1 MAEFLTPEAQVHPV
15 GFRARFANV
24 GFEVAVG
31 LRFGYRQRVV
41 FARRDF
47 GRFVFGAA
55 AGMDVGGGSGAAVAV
70 YARAVRCTV
79 AGTDT
84 GFQTACGGLGG
95 RRAAVARGGGSGR
108 ASAAVP
114 QRRGVFACGAGA
126 TCAADGRGMVYRA
139 PEVQGGGIRR
149 RRSDAGG
156 RPCRPLRQ
164 VRPIQRYARRRLRL
178 HRTHRRIC
186 GFVGGKAP
194 ALGDGDAPGYGRG
207 MTAVFGFA
215 AQRPSESQRQAV
227 GRRTRIDWDGQG
239 QRAGHGWS
247 VTGVM

>member
-1 MAEFLTPEAQVHPV
+1 MAEFLPPETQVHPV

-24 GFEVAVG
+24 GFDAAVG

-47 GRFVFGAA
+47 GRFGFGAA
-55 AGMDVGGGSGAAVAV
+55 AGMDACGGGDAPGAA
-70 YARAVRCTV
+70 YARAVRCAV

-84 GFQTACGGLGG
+84 GFQTACGGLEG
-95 RRAAVARGGGSGR
+95 RRAAVARGGGSGC

-114 QRRGVFACGAGA
+114 QRRGILTCGAGA
-126 TCAADGRGMVYRA
+126 ACAADGRGMSCRA
-139 PEVQGGGIRR
+139 VEVQGSGIRR
-149 RRSDAGG
+149 CRRDAGG
-156 RPCRPLRQ
+156 CACRPLRQ
-164 VRPIQRYARRRLRL
+164 VCPIQRYARRRLRL
-178 HRTHRRIC
+178 CGTHRRIC

-194 ALGDGDAPGYGRG
+194 AFRNGDAPGYGRG
-207 MTAVFGFA
+207 MAAVFGFT

>member
-1 MAEFLTPEAQVHPV
+1 MAEFFQPEAQVHAV

-24 GFEVAVG
+24 GFEAVW

-47 GRFVFGAA
+47 GRPIFGTA

-70 YARAVRCTV
+70 YARSVRCTV

-95 RRAAVARGGGSGR
+95 KRAAVARGGGSGR
-108 ASAAVP
+108 TSAAVP
-114 QRRGVFACGAGA
+114 QRRGILACGAGA
-126 TCAADGRGMVYRA
+126 ACAADGRGMVYRA

-149 RRSDAGG
+149 CRHDAGS
-156 RPCRPLRQ
+156 RACRPLRQ

-178 HRTHRRIC
+178 CGTHRRIC
-186 GFVGGKAP
+186 GFIGGKAP
-194 ALGDGDAPGYGRG
+194 TFCDGDAPRYGRG
-207 MTAVFGFA
+207 MAAVFGFA

-227 GRRTRIDWDGQG
+227 GRRTRTNWGGQG
-239 QRAGHGWS
+239 QRTGHGWS